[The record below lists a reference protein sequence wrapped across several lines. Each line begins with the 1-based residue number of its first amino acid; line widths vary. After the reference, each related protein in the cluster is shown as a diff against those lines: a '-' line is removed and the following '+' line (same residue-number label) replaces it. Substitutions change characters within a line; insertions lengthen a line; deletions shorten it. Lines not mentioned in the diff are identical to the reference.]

1 MIRIV
6 KLITTEEVVGD
17 ITDKGDYYL
26 IDQPC
31 AVIILPGQSSMQEHR
46 MGLLPYAG
54 YTKNH
59 KIEVKKTMIV
69 WEAEPAEELYN
80 NYNKIFGS
88 GIQLL

>member
-1 MIRIV
+1 MIKIV

-17 ITDKGDYYL
+17 VTDKGDYYL

-31 AVIILPGQSSMQEHR
+31 AVIILPGQSTMQEHR

-59 KIEVKKTMIV
+59 KIEVKKDKIV
-69 WEAEPAEELYN
+69 WEADPAEELYN
-80 NYNKIFGS
+80 NYNKVFGS
-88 GIQLL
+88 GIQLI